1 MGTETHFGELTF
13 PDQVSQR
20 RRAAILRALN
30 WCNDM
35 VQASQLW
42 SKGRR
47 DFGLGIELS
56 RQVNGKV
63 LKAYPLLAAKM
74 DAGVKVSEFEKY
86 HLPVMV
92 DDRSICIVGAR
103 GRGRD
108 LHTDLVATTIMLFSA
123 VEPETSV
130 MPRTLLRAIYPDL
143 VRPLQTEAARIW
155 QANQT
160 RREEV
165 FGEFQEHVAGGGN
178 AVEYLDALP
187 PGEWHIM
194 RDFYPWHHDARTA
207 IAYANVMSLDLN
219 KPVNDHLWVMNI
231 VRQFE
236 LPTYQEVLLPAYLR
250 FHQTEVRAQALREYQ
265 QECPQL
271 AMRHLGPCLWDEV
284 ESLAWEAHELL
295 QTYPE
300 LHEALVIDSLAI
312 LEDAQTQTYARQLLG
327 WLSQHRNMDEEIQ
340 QLLPTLEP
348 HELSQFLRVVHTHG
362 PWLETFGET
371 CLEMPFEGVHHAL
384 IEATKRNTSFNP
396 FKLWLPLMQNGPG
409 TMKLAILRSL
419 EAVTEE
425 QAFELLELGWT
436 SQWRFVITNTHHIV
450 KKHFPQYPHRQA
462 MEEHGYRSAFLW
474 KDTTQQQTSPECSS
488 T

>member
-130 MPRTLLRAIYPDL
+130 MPRTLLRAIYPD
-143 VRPLQTEAARIW
+143 
-155 QANQT
+155 
-160 RREEV
+160 
-165 FGEFQEHVAGGGN
+165 
-178 AVEYLDALP
+178 
-187 PGEWHIM
+187 
-194 RDFYPWHHDARTA
+194 
-207 IAYANVMSLDLN
+207 
-219 KPVNDHLWVMNI
+219 
-231 VRQFE
+231 
-236 LPTYQEVLLPAYLR
+236 
-250 FHQTEVRAQALREYQ
+250 
-265 QECPQL
+265 
-271 AMRHLGPCLWDEV
+271 
-284 ESLAWEAHELL
+284 
-295 QTYPE
+295 
-300 LHEALVIDSLAI
+300 
-312 LEDAQTQTYARQLLG
+312 
-327 WLSQHRNMDEEIQ
+327 
-340 QLLPTLEP
+340 
-348 HELSQFLRVVHTHG
+348 
-362 PWLETFGET
+362 
-371 CLEMPFEGVHHAL
+371 
-384 IEATKRNTSFNP
+384 
-396 FKLWLPLMQNGPG
+396 
-409 TMKLAILRSL
+409 
-419 EAVTEE
+419 
-425 QAFELLELGWT
+425 
-436 SQWRFVITNTHHIV
+436 
-450 KKHFPQYPHRQA
+450 
-462 MEEHGYRSAFLW
+462 
-474 KDTTQQQTSPECSS
+474 
-488 T
+488 